1 MTYYY
6 LQSKYR
12 LVEIASQRSN
22 LMAML
27 SRSTKIGCF
36 YLNLE
41 YHYKLRSNDK
51 LADIIERES

>member
-1 MTYYY
+1 
-6 LQSKYR
+6 